1 MSEFQTG
8 LTGFTGLEDKELTE
22 QVIGCA
28 MKVHRVLGPG
38 FLESV
43 YKNALLFE
51 LSRAGLQA
59 SPEQRL
65 TVRYEGA
72 VVGEFVAD
80 LFVAG
85 HLVVELKANAALTKA
100 DEVQTVNYLAATG
113 HEFGPLINFGA
124 PSLEFRRKYRKAAES
139 FPLPVNP
146 VNPV

>member
-1 MSEFQTG
+1 
-8 LTGFTGLEDKELTE
+8 LEDRELTE
-22 QVIGCA
+22 QIIGCA

-51 LSRAGLQA
+51 LARAGFQA
-59 SPEQRL
+59 LPEQRL
-65 TVRYEGA
+65 TVSYEGV

-80 LFVAG
+80 LFVEG
-85 HLVVELKANAALTKA
+85 RLIVELKANAALTKA

-113 HEFGPLINFGA
+113 NEFGLLINFGA
-124 PSLEFRRKYRKAAES
+124 SSLEFRRKYRKAAAP
-139 FPLPVNP
+139 FPNPVNP